1 MYGDDDTH
9 ITGQIT
15 FEQVAEA
22 IRHKKYGR
30 DMREAIAQGF
40 EQFIGLLGRVSN
52 LESEYS
58 DLLGKYNDI
67 IGRLNDDENEI
78 HNLRGDVN
86 ALNQRCDKIEEKH
99 NDDIKALTDKHNED
113 IKKVQEQ
120 LDRLNN
126 VVFGHVHEV
135 NYDKPRKQDLHDY
148 YEVIDKSKN
157 NHPLNKDPVSHELNY
172 STINGKNNSI
182 EIDTGI
188 GNMKGEEL

>member
-15 FEQVAEA
+15 FSQIAEA

-40 EQFIGLLGRVSN
+40 EQFIGILQRVSN

-58 DLLGKYNDI
+58 DLLAKYNDI

-78 HNLRGDVN
+78 HDLQDKNI

-99 NDDIKALTDKHNED
+99 SDDIKA
-113 IKKVQEQ
+113 VQEQ
-120 LDRLNN
+120 LDRLNQA
-126 VVFGHVHEV
+126 VFGYGEFETNYETPKTTDHVFE
-135 NYDKPRKQDLHDY
+135 
-148 YEVIDKSKN
+148 
-157 NHPLNKDPVSHELNY
+157 
-172 STINGKNNSI
+172 INTDSNPKL
-182 EIDTGI
+182 
-188 GNMKGEEL
+188 KGE

>member
-15 FEQVAEA
+15 FSQIAEA

-40 EQFIGLLGRVSN
+40 EQFIGIFQRVSN

-78 HNLRGDVN
+78 HGLQGDVK

-99 NDDIKALTDKHNED
+99 NDDIKA
-113 IKKVQEQ
+113 VQEQ
-120 LDRLNN
+120 LNRLNQA
-126 VVFGHVHEV
+126 VFGYGEYETNYETPKTTDHVFE
-135 NYDKPRKQDLHDY
+135 
-148 YEVIDKSKN
+148 
-157 NHPLNKDPVSHELNY
+157 
-172 STINGKNNSI
+172 INTDSNPKL
-182 EIDTGI
+182 
-188 GNMKGEEL
+188 KGE